1 MDTTFSS
8 NYIDVRVKSSYG
20 DITKLIESSLS
31 LSSIGEAGGN
41 KKTIDKTDFFR
52 NNHKRKNFVLY
63 LAKVAST
70 NLIVMS

>member
-41 KKTIDKTDFFR
+41 KKTIDKTDFFEITIKGKISCYILPKL
-52 NNHKRKNFVLY
+52 HQQ
-63 LAKVAST
+63 
-70 NLIVMS
+70 I